1 MKPLTLVELANVS
14 ADYAVTSRFDE
25 DNFRKA
31 RWVGAF
37 FAIVAAGASI
47 GVAIEDPRRLVVLLP
62 TLAYF
67 LVFTFALRRHHLG
80 RGPAEGRDAFLEPV
94 RRSLVAHPRASV
106 VVLLIVIPLALILA
120 ALGSDGLLPLVM
132 MTAFFV
138 IPFRLR
144 PSERFLVHGAVA
156 MSLLLGLL
164 AGLPISEKS
173 EDAQGTVGGVIVNH
187 AFALGI
193 GLLTTRRVRR
203 EILAGFASAQANARE
218 QLRMRQ
224 ELDYAREIQLA
235 MLPADCPP
243 QGWLDICSYSNPAT
257 EVGGD
262 YYDYFPLAGGR
273 LAVVVGDVAGHGM
286 ASGLLLAGVRSCL
299 TILAAELDDPLAV
312 LGKLDGMVR
321 QTARRRMLVTLAIVV
336 LDPAKRKATIANAG
350 HPPILL
356 ARASGVEEISIPSI
370 PLGTQLAPRFGVN
383 EVEIETGDVLLLHS
397 DGLYE
402 GEDPRGEPYGLD
414 RLAASLARVPRD
426 GAATATRD
434 AILADFESFQND
446 APQRDD
452 LTFLVVKVGA
462 SEAEAA
468 PTVCRPN

>member
-1 MKPLTLVELANVS
+1 MKPLTLLELANVS
-14 ADYAVTSRFDE
+14 ADQAVASRFDE
-25 DNFRKA
+25 ENFRKM
-31 RWVGAF
+31 RWVLVF
-37 FAIVAAGASI
+37 FTLAAAGASI
-47 GVAIEDPRRLVVLLP
+47 GVAIEDPRRLVVLVP

-67 LVFTFALRRHHLG
+67 LGFFFALRRHRLG
-80 RGPAEGRDAFLEPV
+80 RGPDQGRDAFLEPL
-94 RRSLVAHPRASV
+94 RRNLVAHPRASV
-106 VVLLIVIPLALILA
+106 VVLLVVAPLALLLA
-120 ALGSDGLLPLVM
+120 ALGSDGLLPLVSM
-132 MTAFFV
+132 AAYLT

-144 PSERFLVHGAVA
+144 PSERFLAHGAVA

-164 AGLPISEKS
+164 VGLPISEKT
-173 EDAQGTVGGVIVNH
+173 EDAQGTVGGVIANH
-187 AFALGI
+187 VFALAI
-193 GLLTTRRVRR
+193 GLGTTRRLRR
-203 EILAGFASAQANARE
+203 EILAGFSVAQQNARE

-299 TILAAELDDPLAV
+299 TILAAELDDPLVV
-312 LGKLDGMVR
+312 LGKLDLMVR

-336 LDPAKRKATIANAG
+336 LDPARRRATIANAG

-356 ARASGVEEISIPSI
+356 ARTSGVQEISLPSL
-370 PLGTQLAPRFGVN
+370 PLGTQLAPRFGVS
-383 EVEIETGDVLLLHS
+383 EVDVAEGDVLLLHS

-426 GAATATRD
+426 CAAIATREV
-434 AILADFESFQND
+434 ILADFAAFQD
-446 APQRDD
+446 QAPQRDD

-462 SEAEAA
+462 AEG
-468 PTVCRPN
+468 PWRLG